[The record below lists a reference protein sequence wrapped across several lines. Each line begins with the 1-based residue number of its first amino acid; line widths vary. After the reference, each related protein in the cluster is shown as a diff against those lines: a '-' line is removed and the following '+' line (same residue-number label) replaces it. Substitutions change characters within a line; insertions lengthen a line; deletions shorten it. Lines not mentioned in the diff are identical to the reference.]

1 MSDASTDLA
10 PEQEVRVV
18 IGALMLVM
26 LLSSLSQT
34 IVSTALPTIV
44 GELGG
49 LEYLAWIVTAYM
61 LAMTVVTPIYGKL
74 GDMLG
79 RKRVLQAAIILFL
92 AGSALCGFAQSTTHL
107 IIFRAIQGLG
117 GGGLIVSAMAAVGD
131 VVSPRERGR
140 YQGYFGAVFGVS
152 TVTGPLI
159 GGYIVEHLSWRW
171 IFYVNLPVGLVGLA
185 VIAWAFAPPPK
196 REPRPMDW
204 TGAAL
209 LAIGLTALVL
219 STSLGGN
226 TLPWTSPVILGLAAL
241 TILSLGALV
250 WAERRAA
257 EPILPPA
264 LFRNQ
269 TFLVSSA
276 VGFIVG
282 LAMFAAVTYM
292 PVYLQIVQGI
302 SPSRAGLALTPL
314 MGGLFLTSIV
324 SGRIISRIGRYRTF
338 PIVGTALMAVG
349 LGLMSFLGPQTSLL
363 LALGAMSVLGL
374 GLGLVMQVLVLA
386 VQNAVD
392 YRNLGVATS
401 GATLFRSIGG
411 ALGVSG
417 AGAIFSAGLATRL
430 SATLPSGTSV
440 ATTPGAINALPGPT
454 RDLYHAAYA
463 GALHPVFVTAAAL
476 AVLAFALT
484 WAMRDIPLRETV
496 GSAPVSPD
504 IADSFAMPRNASSL
518 EELRR
523 IVAIASSEPNR
534 SEALNRILTSLE
546 VDLSPEE
553 AWLLL
558 QIARAEGTLPLD
570 RLGGASASQA
580 SPVAER
586 LLARDLL
593 QRDPGGSFCTTA
605 AGRTLFERM
614 AQRYRTRLAELV
626 ARWNP
631 ENHAEVRQ
639 MLTDFSRELIAT
651 MPNDQNAQT
660 PPARS

>member
-1 MSDASTDLA
+1 MSDPTFESPPVQD
-10 PEQEVRVV
+10 VRVV

-49 LEYLAWIVTAYM
+49 VQYLAWIVTAYM
-61 LAMTVVTPIYGKL
+61 LAMTVVTPIFGKL

-79 RKRVLQAAIILFL
+79 RKYVLQAAIVLFL
-92 AGSALCGFAQSTTHL
+92 AGSALCGIAQTTTHL
-107 IIFRAIQGLG
+107 IVFRAIQGLG
-117 GGGLIVSAMAAVGD
+117 GGGLIVSTMAAVGD

-171 IFYVNLPVGLVGLA
+171 IFYVNLPIGLVGLA

-196 REPRPMDW
+196 RAPRPMDW
-204 TGAAL
+204 TGATL
-209 LAIGLTALVL
+209 LATGLTALVL
-219 STSLGGN
+219 STSLGGS

-241 TILSLGALV
+241 AVVALAALA
-250 WAERRAA
+250 WAETRAA
-257 EPILPPA
+257 EPILPPE
-264 LFRNQ
+264 LFRNR

-324 SGRIISRIGRYRTF
+324 AGRIITRVGRYRAF
-338 PIVGTALMAVG
+338 PIAGTALMAVG
-349 LGLMSFLGPQTSLL
+349 LGLMSMLGPETSLW
-363 LALGAMSVLGL
+363 LALGAMAVLGL

-417 AGAIFSAGLATRL
+417 AGAIFSAGLAPRL
-430 SATLPSGTSV
+430 TAALPEGAPV
-440 ATTPGAINALPGPT
+440 ETTPVAINALPEAIQA
-454 RDLYHAAYA
+454 LYHAAYA
-463 GALHPVFVTAAAL
+463 AALHPVFVAATSL
-476 AVLAFALT
+476 AVLAFALS
-484 WAMRDIPLRETV
+484 WAMEEIPLRETV
-496 GSAPVSPD
+496 GSAPAAPD
-504 IADSFAMPRNASSL
+504 LADSFAMPRNASSL

-523 IVAIASSEPNR
+523 IVAIAASETNR
-534 SEALNRILTSLE
+534 REALRRILSTLDVE
-546 VDLSPEE
+546 LTPEE
-553 AWLLL
+553 AWILLR
-558 QIARAEGTLPLD
+558 IARADENVALD
-570 RLGGASASQA
+570 RLDGAALSEAR
-580 SPVAER
+580 PVAE
-586 LLARDLL
+586 DLL
-593 QRDPGGSFCTTA
+593 TRGLLRRDSARAYCTTPE
-605 AGRTLFERM
+605 GRALFERM
-614 AQRYRTRLAELV
+614 TERYRTRLAELV

-631 ENHAEVRQ
+631 ENHAEVRN
-639 MLTDFSRELIAT
+639 MLTEFARELVET
-651 MPNDQNAQT
+651 MPNGTAT
-660 PPARS
+660 RATSAPA